1 MPTTDSSSASPAS
14 TIEKPLPGF
23 SDCHAG
29 ILARLRAAAA
39 DLPQL
44 LQATARAKQLA
55 HDLETMF
62 EGGISSHHADEEQ
75 ELFPCVL
82 RSARPGVEQQKVRS
96 MVDRLVG
103 EHRDIEALYRQVQ
116 PALHKAARGGEA
128 ELDAAVL
135 RDLLGRYVLHA
146 RYEEQEF
153 LPLAQEIL
161 GRSSSDMAA
170 LGISL
175 HLRHAHV
182 PAGYV

>member
-1 MPTTDSSSASPAS
+1 
-14 TIEKPLPGF
+14 
-23 SDCHAG
+23 
-29 ILARLRAAAA
+29 
-39 DLPQL
+39 
-44 LQATARAKQLA
+44 
-55 HDLETMF
+55 
-62 EGGISSHHADEEQ
+62 
-75 ELFPCVL
+75 
-82 RSARPGVEQQKVRS
+82 

-103 EHRDIEALYRQVQ
+103 EHRDIEALYRRVQ

-128 ELDAAVL
+128 ELDVAVL
-135 RDLLGRYVLHA
+135 RDLLARYALHA
-146 RYEEQEF
+146 GYEEQEF

>member
-1 MPTTDSSSASPAS
+1 MPPIDPSTASSAS
-14 TIEKPLPGF
+14 TIETPLPGF
-23 SDCHAG
+23 SECHAG
-29 ILARLRAAAA
+29 ILARLRAAA

-44 LQATARAKQLA
+44 LQAAARAKQLA

-62 EGGISSHHADEEQ
+62 EGGISSHHADEEK

-82 RSARPGVEQQKVRS
+82 RSARPGAEHEKVRG
-96 MVDRLVG
+96 MIDRLVR
-103 EHRDIEALYRQVQ
+103 EHREIEALFRHVQ
-116 PALHKAARGGEA
+116 PALHRAARGSEA
-128 ELDAAVL
+128 ALDAAVL
-135 RDLLGRYVLHA
+135 RDLLDRYVSHA
-146 RYEEQEF
+146 SYEEQEF

-182 PAGYV
+182 PPGYV